1 MRPVLAA
8 LLAILLGLQP
18 AVIGTSS
25 AGATSAVQTPQP
37 PASQSPQGGPP
48 PNTPAVSFE
57 RIKRELGERPPST
70 ATTLLKLEFYVEVMA
85 QAPEF
90 QLFAPGE
97 AVTGP
102 VPGAPP
108 THADMLNLITK
119 EAFRAPPMALSTL
132 AIIGIKK
139 FAEWEINRLKRKRAE
154 EELQRQKDAER
165 ERQRKMSGIVL
176 RRPLPD

>member
-18 AVIGTSS
+18 AGLWAS
-25 AGATSAVQTPQP
+25 AGATSPVQTQQP
-37 PASQSPQGGPP
+37 PSSEAPRGGPP

-70 ATTLLKLEFYVEVMA
+70 AATPLKLDFYVEVTA
-85 QAPEF
+85 LAPEF

-119 EAFRAPPMALSTL
+119 EAFRAPPMALSSL

-139 FAEWEINRLKRKRAE
+139 FVEWEANRLKRKRAE

-176 RRPLPD
+176 QPPK